1 MKKCFSLTAF
11 FFSYFHYCSVNSKVL
26 WSAGRRVS
34 QQTYLSQGPYIYVG
48 FGRIWNAIV
57 SCVTRFVKI
66 TSYTIWNI
74 LLLLR
79 NAGCLSS
86 SNLYILRVF
95 CFFTGIRKWVCFLP
109 ASSVDWSDF
118 WLQTARARGGQI
130 PECVLLFDVWRSC

>member
-1 MKKCFSLTAF
+1 MLLTDC

-57 SCVTRFVKI
+57 NCVTRFVKI
-66 TSYTIWNI
+66 TLYTIWNI

-86 SNLYILRVF
+86 SNLYILRMF
-95 CFFTGIRKWVCFLP
+95 CFFTGTRKWVCFLP
-109 ASSVDWSDF
+109 ASSVDWSDL
-118 WLQTARARGGQI
+118 WLQTARARGSQI
-130 PECVLLFDVWRSC
+130 PECVLLFDIWRRC